1 MFAKLFLYTLNMM
14 RVYINKSHVHINVL
28 LIDKYFIIIFY
39 VGRKSKGLGGGGVY
53 TTKKLPTLMDS
64 YVRKSVL

>member
-28 LIDKYFIIIFY
+28 HIDKYFIIIFY
-39 VGRKSKGLGGGGVY
+39 VGRKSKGLGWGGGVY
-53 TTKKLPTLMDS
+53 TKKKLPTLMDS
-64 YVRKSVL
+64 YV